1 MKIQSWQELP
11 FDKYIKLSA
20 INTTDELQQMIESIA
35 IINDLS
41 IDEVKNLKLSD
52 FNNFVDDVAFLAQE
66 PNYSNSRYNW
76 QFKNIEDIT
85 TDEFITYEKIKGD
98 VNSMSYVVSM
108 LTGIKEEKVN
118 QMSTIDVLYAFFL
131 FKKHFT
137 KFINRSARSLLWQI
151 TKMKM
156 KQKMKKV
163 QFWRKK

>member
-1 MKIQSWQELP
+1 MKIQSWDNLP
-11 FDKYIKLSA
+11 FEKYIKLSS

-41 IDEVKNLKLSD
+41 VEEVKNLKLSD
-52 FNNFVDDVAFLAQE
+52 FNNYVDSVAFLAQE
-66 PNYSNSRYNW
+66 PNYSNSKFNW
-76 QFKNIEDIT
+76 KFKNIEDIT

-98 VNSMSYVVSM
+98 VNSMAYIVSM

-131 FKKHFT
+131 FKQHLT
-137 KFINRSARSLLWQI
+137 KFINRSARSLLWEI
-151 TKMKM
+151 T

-163 QFWRKK
+163 LFWHKR